1 METDS
6 TTLGEDTKNVSG
18 AMIFLGYIL
27 AALLL
32 TAFIC
37 RDLIGQ
43 YLSLPKSLW
52 NKNDLHKQLR
62 TFASLTLLSFTV
74 LSYHM
79 IDFLL
84 ESYQQWA
91 IGRDIELP
99 LRIYGKSG
107 LFGSGLH
114 RTPLYPWSWMKASN
128 LFQDF
133 ARSICEPQEH
143 FWWSSQALL
152 FTLAWSAFLSLEG
165 RRQSQLQ
172 APFRIGRTSPSP
184 L

>member
-1 METDS
+1 MQEE
-6 TTLGEDTKNVSG
+6 GTKNVIG
-18 AMIFLGYIL
+18 AVIFLSYIL

-37 RDLIGQ
+37 RDLIRQ

-52 NKNDLHKQLR
+52 NKKDLHAQLR
-62 TFASLTLLSFTV
+62 AFASLTLLSFTV

-91 IGRDIELP
+91 IDRDIELP
-99 LRIYGKSG
+99 LRIYGKAG
-107 LFGSGLH
+107 LFGSSLH
-114 RTPLYPWSWMKASN
+114 RTPIYPWSWMKSST

-133 ARSICEPQEH
+133 ARSICEPQGH
-143 FWWSSQALL
+143 FWWTSQALL
-152 FTLAWSAFLSLEG
+152 FTLAWSVFLSLEG
-165 RRQSQLQ
+165 RRQSQLVQ
-172 APFRIGRTSPSP
+172 LHAE
-184 L
+184 

>member
-1 METDS
+1 MEQVS
-6 TTLGEDTKNVSG
+6 KFPREDTRNVTG
-18 AMIFLGYIL
+18 AIIFLSYIL

-37 RDLIGQ
+37 RDLISQ

-52 NKNDLHKQLR
+52 NKNDLHTQLQ

-91 IGRDIELP
+91 IDRDIELP

-107 LFGSGLH
+107 LFGSSLH
-114 RTPLYPWSWMKASN
+114 RTPIYPWSWMKSST

-133 ARSICEPQEH
+133 AQSICEPQEH
-143 FWWSSQALL
+143 FWWTSQALL

-165 RRQSQLQ
+165 RRQLQ
-172 APFRIGRTSPSP
+172 ICNLPAG
-184 L
+184 

>member
-1 METDS
+1 MGTDS
-6 TTLGEDTKNVSG
+6 IPLEDNTRNVSG
-18 AMIFLGYIL
+18 ALIFLSYML

-37 RDLIGQ
+37 RDLINQ
-43 YLSLPKSLW
+43 YLSLSKSLW
-52 NKNDLHKQLR
+52 NKSDLHTRLR
-62 TFASLTLLSFTV
+62 TFASLTFLSFTV

-91 IGRDIELP
+91 IDRDIELP
-99 LRIYGKSG
+99 LRVYGRSG
-107 LFGSGLH
+107 LFGSSHH
-114 RTPLYPWSWMKASN
+114 RTPLYLWSWMKSST

-143 FWWSSQALL
+143 FWWSGQALL

-165 RRQSQLQ
+165 RRQFQ
-172 APFRIGRTSPSP
+172 
-184 L
+184 